1 MRPHGLQPTRL
12 LRPWD
17 FPGTSTGGGC
27 HCLLRIKCLPCVKG
41 GGWYSENVEG
51 LAGEKERPAL
61 PATAFLS
68 AVCFCITW
76 DLVEMLSLA
85 PSDRILISRLH
96 TPTSSQV
103 MLKCCCS
110 TEHSLCGKGAWCISS
125 RGTCKGEG
133 GRKLGSGSPASKS
146 WLHCLCKSGFSR
158 DIEPIGWIDRKI
170 QMFIATSISLCVYV
184 SICAQSH
191 SRVRLFATPWTGDQ
205 QAPPSTRIL
214 QARIPE
220 WVAMPSSRGIFATQ
234 GLSPGLL
241 HCRWILYYLS
251 HQKSPISI

>member
-1 MRPHGLQPTRL
+1 MSDSVRPHRWQPTRL
-12 LRPWD
+12 PRPWD
-17 FPGTSTGGGC
+17 SPGKNTGVVCHFLLQCLKMKSESEVAQSCRALCDPMDCSLPGSSVPGIFQARVLEWGGC

-51 LAGEKERPAL
+51 LAGEEERPAL

-103 MLKCCCS
+103 RLKRCCS
-110 TEHSLCGKGAWCISS
+110 TEHSLCGKGAWSISS
-125 RGTCKGEG
+125 RGACKGEG

-158 DIEPIGWIDRKI
+158 DMEPIGWIDRKI
-170 QMFIATSISLCVYV
+170 QMFTATSISLCVYV
-184 SICAQSH
+184 SICA
-191 SRVRLFATPWTGDQ
+191 
-205 QAPPSTRIL
+205 
-214 QARIPE
+214 
-220 WVAMPSSRGIFATQ
+220 
-234 GLSPGLL
+234 
-241 HCRWILYYLS
+241 
-251 HQKSPISI
+251 